1 MVKKRVRFHCSDD
14 KHKKRITKTHNW
26 YNKREICINLNLW
39 LCELDGGRLPERFLF
54 DDAKQFAF
62 VCVFLLIRSLFS
74 GRAIF
79 IPLFR
84 RNGSAH
90 LRDFCPHQQFLF
102 HFIWNTLKIFRWLIW
117 KPAYEKLWIGD
128 TQKNTHTHKA
138 PLNPK
143 QFYQKVKKSRYCYCE
158 TWWWNCNVSWEKNA
172 AFIFNLVVHEA
183 EKDAVPIVRP
193 QNAWVTF
200 KLKCFWCLVL
210 TGAIII
216 SLIWNARSVI
226 WMCALRMGSSMMPKK
241 KWN

>member
-1 MVKKRVRFHCSDD
+1 MWARWRLVARTLFVWWC
-14 KHKKRITKTHNW
+14 KT
-26 YNKREICINLNLW
+26 ICF
-39 LCELDGGRLPERFLF
+39 CM
-54 DDAKQFAF
+54 
-62 VCVFLLIRSLFS
+62 CVFAHSLSFFGPSHIYSPFQTKMVGASTGFLSTPTVFISFHLKYIENISLTYLKARIRKTLN
-74 GRAIF
+74 
-79 IPLFR
+79 R
-84 RNGSAH
+84 RH
-90 LRDFCPHQQFLF
+90 
-102 HFIWNTLKIFRWLIW
+102 
-117 KPAYEKLWIGD
+117 
-128 TQKNTHTHKA
+128 TQKTHTHKA

-216 SLIWNARSVI
+216 SLIRNARSVI
-226 WMCALRMGSSMMPKK
+226 SMCALCTPNG
-241 KWN
+241 